1 MKRKEH
7 ILLLMGLL
15 VSALASAQLRI
26 TDNAPLRQESVTGNA
41 AGLCCPR
48 PDAPDNNRN
57 TPLQVRQ
64 DALNTHADLVAPPYI
79 SATDNRISYGRDVY
93 SSAYPSP
100 PQNMEYAIISNTGK
114 SLAEIQAAQ
123 PNAYASASG
132 TAYVN
137 PGTGIVAPYYS
148 RQNGR
153 YYYYCT
159 SEETR
164 LKRDTICFDPRAG
177 AYGNIFQEGDINPLS
192 CCGMAN
198 AWLAV
203 WAANYYK
210 QNDILLQSDETSKH
224 ANSARYFSFD
234 GVMLY
239 GTDTI
244 PGIITITQNNVSLEH
259 IATYKGRKYYSSALS
274 DPQLK
279 GIIVYKGAKTLQ
291 LVRLSTTDKHLYRVL
306 HRGKLNLY
314 DRSYSFLTAN
324 NVGKQMIAEYDG
336 RRIKLKSERELNEAI
351 NTTYNTTLP
360 ANMNKTEIIRIL
372 NGMN

>member
-1 MKRKEH
+1 MKR
-7 ILLLMGLL
+7 IGYPMLLTGLL
-15 VSALASAQLRI
+15 GSAFATAQLRMGE
-26 TDNAPLRQESVTGNA
+26 NAPVRQESVTGNTGGLYNPRVDA
-41 AGLCCPR
+41 A
-48 PDAPDNNRN
+48 DNNRN

-64 DALNTHADLVAPPYI
+64 EVMNTRTDQAAPAYMSAAD
-79 SATDNRISYGRDVY
+79 SRISSWRDAY
-93 SSAYPSP
+93 SPYPSP

-132 TAYVN
+132 TAYIN
-137 PGTGIVAPYYS
+137 PGIGIVAPYYS
-148 RQNGR
+148 RQNRR
-153 YYYYCT
+153 YFYYCT

-177 AYGNIFQEGDINPLS
+177 LYGNVFQEGDIYPLS

-203 WAANYYK
+203 SVANYYK

-224 ANSARYFSFD
+224 ANSAQYFSFD

-244 PGIITITQNNVSLEH
+244 PGIITITHNTVSLEH
-259 IATYKGRKYYSSALS
+259 IATYKGRKYYSSSLS

-279 GIIVYKGAKTLQ
+279 GIVLYKGAKTLQ
-291 LVRLSTTDKHLYRVL
+291 LARLAPTDKHLYRVV
-306 HRGKLNLY
+306 HHGKLNLY
-314 DRSYSFLTAN
+314 DRSYSFLTAS
-324 NVGKQMIAEYDG
+324 NVGRQIIAEREG
-336 RRIKLKSERELNEAI
+336 SHIKLKSDKDLIEAV
-351 NTTYNTTLP
+351 NSCYNTTLP
-360 ANMNKTEIIRIL
+360 QSMSKPEVIRTL
-372 NGMN
+372 TGME

>member
-1 MKRKEH
+1 MRRKGQ
-7 ILLLMGLL
+7 ILLLTNLL
-15 VSALASAQLRI
+15 VSALASAQLRMA
-26 TDNAPLRQESVTGNA
+26 DNMPVRQESVTGNTA
-41 AGLCCPR
+41 TLTSPR
-48 PDAPDNNRN
+48 IDAPDNNRN

-64 DALNTHADLVAPPYI
+64 DATNTRADRLMPAYTSDADNKI
-79 SATDNRISYGRDVY
+79 SWERETYR
-93 SSAYPSP
+93 SSYPSP

-123 PNAYASASG
+123 PNAYGSASG

-137 PGTGIVAPYYS
+137 PGSGIVAPLYS

-177 AYGNIFQEGDINPLS
+177 LYGNVFQEGDINPLS

-198 AWLAV
+198 AWLALS
-203 WAANYYK
+203 AANYYK

-234 GVMLY
+234 GIMLY

-244 PGIITITQNNVSLEH
+244 SGIITITHNTVSLEH
-259 IATYKGRKYYSSALS
+259 IATYKGRKDYSSALS
-274 DPQLK
+274 DPHLQ
-279 GIIVYKGAKTLQ
+279 GIIIYKGAKTLQ
-291 LVRLSTTDKHLYRVL
+291 LVRLSATDKHLYRVV
-306 HRGKLNLY
+306 HHGKLNLY
-314 DRSYSFLTAN
+314 DRSYSFLTAE
-324 NVGKQMIAEYDG
+324 NVGRQMVAEHDG
-336 RRIKLKSERELNEAI
+336 QRIKLKSDKELIDAV
-351 NTTYNTTLP
+351 NTNYTTSLP
-360 ANMNKTEIIRIL
+360 S
-372 NGMN
+372 GMNRTEVIRTLTGMN